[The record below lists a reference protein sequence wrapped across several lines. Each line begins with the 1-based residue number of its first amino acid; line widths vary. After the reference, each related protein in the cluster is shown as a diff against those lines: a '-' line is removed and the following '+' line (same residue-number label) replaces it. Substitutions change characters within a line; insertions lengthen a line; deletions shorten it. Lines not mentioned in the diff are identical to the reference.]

1 MSENKVFVSVPAD
14 RVKTEEEIE
23 DEMIRRASVPS
34 LGTLFDRGKKSGLI
48 KPVNG
53 YGGPPPAQ

>member
-1 MSENKVFVSVPAD
+1 MSERVFVSVPTD
-14 RVKTEEEIE
+14 TMSEEDE